1 MTTNAICNYDFSMAA
16 TDINEA
22 DVIVFMKDYC
32 KKWVFQEELGDTGYL
47 HYQGRVSLIKKRRE
61 TELGRISKENG
72 LIFHWK
78 PTSNNACNV
87 EWTYVMKKDT
97 RTRGPW
103 KDDDEEKVLTRQLR
117 QFMTHERYEW
127 QDQVVGMAREID
139 DRSIKLIYDTYG
151 DAGKSILAEFMEYS
165 GLAYEIPPFRL
176 MEDLMQCVM
185 SVKTYPAYLVDMPRG
200 MKKDKLGEFYAGLE
214 CIKNGVAYDKR
225 YNFRKKRFDRPQLIV
240 FTNVLPD
247 FELLSKDRWEIWQMD
262 SDRALRRYAVTVE
275 PSFFIS
281 SGGTSGTSGTNSDE
295 EECVF

>member
-1 MTTNAICNYDFSMAA
+1 
-16 TDINEA
+16 
-22 DVIVFMKDYC
+22 
-32 KKWVFQEELGDTGYL
+32 
-47 HYQGRVSLIKKRRE
+47 
-61 TELGRISKENG
+61 
-72 LIFHWK
+72 
-78 PTSNNACNV
+78 
-87 EWTYVMKKDT
+87 MKKDT

-151 DAGKSILAEFMEYS
+151 NAGKSILAEFMEYS

-247 FELLSKDRWEIWQMD
+247 SI
-262 SDRALRRYAVTVE
+262 VTGKHH
-275 PSFFIS
+275 F
-281 SGGTSGTSGTNSDE
+281 
-295 EECVF
+295 